1 MVENRMRNVAV
12 LVAAC
17 ILALALELPTSG
29 AQAQS
34 PDRPTAQGQSQKPIP
49 KLAWAPKP
57 ATPAPYAAPN
67 RPIWRLSDLLA
78 KHKGEQDWTETI
90 VNTPHF
96 IGQYISMGQ
105 GEKTKT
111 VFYAD
116 DRVFWVI
123 ESGSIR
129 FTIEGQPPFV
139 ASKGFLVQVPFRTP
153 YSMETVGDTPSL
165 RFEIRPSGQA
175 PIYPAAETPTPI
187 PGVAYVKA
195 TYTGKGSY
203 DAVNRPYLD
212 FYKDVAPHGATTR
225 RFVEDDHTGFG
236 LIRGPAVQTPPPTD
250 FGHFHESFDEF
261 WFVLEGTLDV
271 LIEGE
276 PLIHAHEGDIAMAPT
291 GRWHRLTNG
300 GTGMSTRL
308 PVIARTGA
316 AEPVSQG
323 NLHFFQPDAAKGD

>member
-1 MVENRMRNVAV
+1 MNSISA
-12 LVAAC
+12 
-17 ILALALELPTSG
+17 IIALSFLG
-29 AQAQS
+29 AISTFSVQAQPS
-34 PDRPTAQGQSQKPIP
+34 ADRSGIGQNKGQTA
-49 KLAWAPKP
+49 LTAWAPKP
-57 ATPAPYAAPN
+57 AAPAPYIAPN

-78 KHKGEQDWTETI
+78 KHSGQEDWTETL
-90 VNTPHF
+90 VNTPNF
-96 IGQYISMGQ
+96 IGQYISMRPGV
-105 GEKTKT
+105 KTKT

-123 ESGSIR
+123 ESGAIR

-153 YSMETVGDTPSL
+153 YSLETIGDRPSL

-175 PIYPAAETPTPI
+175 PIYPASEAPTPI
-187 PGVAYVKA
+187 AGVTYVKA

-203 DAVNRPYLD
+203 DAVNRPYLN
-212 FYKDVAPHGATTR
+212 FYKDVVPYGKTTR

-236 LIRGPAVQTPPPTD
+236 IIRGPAVPTPPSTD

-261 WFVLEGTLDV
+261 WFVLEGTLDI

-276 PLIHAHEGDIAMAPT
+276 PLIHAHEGDVAMAPI

-308 PVIARTGA
+308 PVIARVGA
-316 AEPVSQG
+316 AEPVNQG
-323 NLHFFQPDAAKGD
+323 NLHFFQPDAARGD